1 MTMETKEGG
10 VELMSVVLVV
20 LPATGADNGPAERD
34 PAGYSELLSSL
45 AGSTNLNSIVQ
56 LRPFQYSVASSIARA
71 PVSNEPQP
79 IPIDH
84 CCPAIN

>member
-34 PAGYSELLSSL
+34 PAGHSELLSSL
-45 AGSTNLNSIVQ
+45 AGSTNLNSIV
-56 LRPFQYSVASSIARA
+56 ST
-71 PVSNEPQP
+71 
-79 IPIDH
+79 
-84 CCPAIN
+84 